1 MQKKLTKLTIRLKW
15 EWYRLAGTLG
25 VPGLSA
31 GAVLIVAA
39 VAHQAYVAP
48 SIHKIEQQLK
58 RTASLQI
65 ALMEEIKDSRNRV
78 SVPHSTLS
86 AGQQD
91 VLDLA
96 KKMALDKRDVK
107 YQQIQRGK
115 KDAGQDGRILITL
128 PTSGEYPQFREMM
141 AELAVLP
148 GVWVETF
155 SLSRKT
161 SSDVM
166 LDIEMKLSVTKVASK
181 DATKDKNIEVIK

>member
-1 MQKKLTKLTIRLKW
+1 MQEKLTKLTIRLKW

-48 SIHKIEQQLK
+48 SINRIEQQLT

-155 SLSRKT
+155 SLTRRT
-161 SSDVM
+161 PSDVM